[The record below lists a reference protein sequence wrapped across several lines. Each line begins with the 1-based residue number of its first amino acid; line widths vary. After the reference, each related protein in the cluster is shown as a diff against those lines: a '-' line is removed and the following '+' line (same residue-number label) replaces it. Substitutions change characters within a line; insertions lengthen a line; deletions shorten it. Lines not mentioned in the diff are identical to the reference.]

1 MLIALLRANPQ
12 AFDGGNINRLRA
24 GTVLNVPGADAVRA
38 IDAGE
43 ARREIRAQ
51 AADFDAYR
59 RGLATSVASRA
70 PAPAAA
76 PAQESGGRIVPRVQ
90 EAAAAT
96 DAGDKVTVSRS
107 DTGADAGAEARL
119 QVLEEEL
126 ATRSKALE

>member
-1 MLIALLRANPQ
+1 MHRIASANAHPGTTLDQMLIALLRANPQ
-12 AFDGGNINRLRA
+12 AFDGDNINRLRA
-24 GTVLNVPGADAVRA
+24 GAVLAVPGADAVRG

-70 PAPAAA
+70 PAPAVV

-107 DTGADAGAEARL
+107 
-119 QVLEEEL
+119 
-126 ATRSKALE
+126 